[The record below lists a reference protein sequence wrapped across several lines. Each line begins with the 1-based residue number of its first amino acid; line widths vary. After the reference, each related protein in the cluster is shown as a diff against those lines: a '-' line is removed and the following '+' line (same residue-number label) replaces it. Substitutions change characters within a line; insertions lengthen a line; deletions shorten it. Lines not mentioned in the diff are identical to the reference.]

1 MGLLQTRYWPQHGHR
16 LRLGNDIQ
24 ADCLDTLMFQMK
36 LSRCLIGE
44 VDDSALYD
52 RPAIVDADDHR
63 SAVSQI
69 GDLHHGPERQSR
81 MCCGQIVHI
90 ERLSAGSLF
99 AIEVASVPGRGPNL
113 IGPCPLDLCRL
124 SGWFRPVL
132 SYRAN
137 SIVVRARVALSRSQ
151 AGDAQKHRQSMSYAF
166 SHSVHLAY
174 KGFGPY
180 VGRSFLAKG

>member
-1 MGLLQTRYWPQHGHR
+1 
-16 LRLGNDIQ
+16 
-24 ADCLDTLMFQMK
+24 
-36 LSRCLIGE
+36 
-44 VDDSALYD
+44 
-52 RPAIVDADDHR
+52 
-63 SAVSQI
+63 
-69 GDLHHGPERQSR
+69 
-81 MCCGQIVHI
+81 MCCRQIVHI

-113 IGPCPLDLCRL
+113 IGPCPLDIRMCRL
-124 SGWFRPVL
+124 SGWFRLVM

-137 SIVVRARVALSRSQ
+137 SIVVRARVALSRPQ

-174 KGFGPY
+174 KRFGPY